1 MTSGLSGWTPPTGI
15 LPSDVIRAA
24 INRRGDVPP
33 WVYIAALVTSMLL
46 WPLPVVVF
54 KTLPFLAVL
63 LFISV
68 SLYELNRVFRR
79 GEAPR
84 HKFMIPRRVAC
95 VVGFGWVTLAI
106 MIGTGH
112 QFIAAILSLIYVEM
126 ILHRPATA
134 NDTNLWWA
142 ATRLSSV
149 LVSSGVF
156 TGAPPDGASA
166 WTVHPRGRIRKTE
179 YGESITIELPK
190 GYVASD
196 IEKRLERFSSDLGF
210 APRRVW
216 IDQDPADPARCV
228 TIGVAAQRDSGV
240 IVPSPMGDRDRT
252 DCRKPFRIGT
262 DVRGNEVKLQT
273 YGTNDLFGGIPNS
286 GKTSTGRIEISNFV
300 LDPRATIMGVD
311 GKGSRKDYAC
321 LQPVAHK
328 WVWGTATDPVTPT
341 MDLLDYVYRV
351 CQYRNERSDNEPEGG
366 WPGVLVLLEELQEIR
381 SACDPQQ
388 LQLLDKRL
396 GQIIRLGRA
405 VFVKILISTQRP
417 TVTDVPSGVRN
428 LVAQQLCLKVRGAE
442 DAKIILGSTPKVP
455 LPTKAG
461 EGIVMNEEGIT
472 AVDLDFMDLKTFAE
486 ICERGRQLRLKEPT
500 PPLMPAETEEEIEDF
515 EAEVKALDPT
525 SHVNALEIAV
535 LDALSIRSMTA
546 TQLHE
551 ILPAEFGLKTP
562 QAVGRVC
569 AQLPGVQQTR
579 VNVGGK
585 SNPGWT
591 LAPQYRKGTSDTV
604 ITPSVNESPER
615 VS

>member
-1 MTSGLSGWTPPTGI
+1 M
-15 LPSDVIRAA
+15 
-24 INRRGDVPP
+24 
-33 WVYIAALVTSMLL
+33 ML

-54 KTLPFLAVL
+54 KSLPFVATL
-63 LFISV
+63 LFIVVSV
-68 SLYELNRVFRR
+68 YELNRVFRN
-79 GEAPR
+79 GGSPR
-84 HKFMIPRRVAC
+84 HKFMIPRRLACAVA
-95 VVGFGWVTLAI
+95 FGWVTLI
-106 MIGTGH
+106 MLISTNH
-112 QFIAAILSLIYVEM
+112 PFIATILAILYVEM
-126 ILHRPATA
+126 ILHRPASG
-134 NDTNLWWA
+134 NDADLWWA
-142 ATRLSSV
+142 ASRLAAV

-156 TGAPPDGASA
+156 TGSPPEGMTTWS
-166 WTVHPRGRIRKTE
+166 VHPRGRIRRTE

-190 GYVASD
+190 GYIAAD
-196 IEKRLERFSSDLGF
+196 IEKRLDRFASDLGF

-216 IDQDPADPARCV
+216 IDHDPADPARCV

-240 IVPSPMGDRDRT
+240 IVPSPLGDRDRT

-286 GKTSTGRIEISNFV
+286 GKTSTGRIEISTFV

-321 LQPVAHK
+321 LQPIAHK
-328 WVWGTATDPVTPT
+328 WVWGTEVDPVTPT
-341 MDLLDYVYRV
+341 MELLDYVYRL

-381 SACDPQQ
+381 SACDPAQ
-388 LQLLDKRL
+388 LQQLDKRL

-405 VFVKILISTQRP
+405 VFVKLLISTQRP

-442 DAKIILGSTPKVP
+442 DAKIILGTTPKIP

-461 EGIVMNEEGIT
+461 EGIVVNEEGVT
-472 AVDLDFMDLKTFAE
+472 AVDLDFMDLQTFAE

-500 PPLMPAETEEEIEDF
+500 APLMPADTEEEIEDAAQD
-515 EAEVKALDPT
+515 EPT
-525 SHVNALEIAV
+525 SSVNELEIAV

-546 TQLHE
+546 TQLFE
-551 ILPAEFGLKTP
+551 VLPPELGLKTP
-562 QAVGRVC
+562 QAVGRAC
-569 AQLPGVQQTR
+569 ARLPGVQQTR
-579 VNVGGK
+579 VTVAGK

-591 LAPQYRKGTSDTV
+591 LSPQYRKGVSDTV
-604 ITPSVNESPER
+604 STPSANETSEK